1 MSRVCMVT
9 GKKPVT
15 GNNVSHAKNRTKM
28 VQKPNVQSKRIWVP
42 EETKFVRV
50 KLSTRALRTVDKLGM
65 YGFIRK
71 NNLSYTD
78 FGLAGPTHA

>member
-1 MSRVCMVT
+1 MAKCQLT
-9 GKKPVT
+9 GKRRLV

-28 VQKPNVQSKRIWVP
+28 VQKPNIQSKRIWVP
-42 EETKFVRV
+42 EEAKFVRV

-71 NNLSYTD
+71 NNLSYTN
-78 FGLAGPTHA
+78 FGLTGPSNA

>member
-1 MSRVCMVT
+1 MAKCQLT
-9 GKKPVT
+9 GKRRLV

-28 VQKPNVQSKRIWVP
+28 VQKPNIQSKRIWVP

-50 KLSTRALRTVDKLGM
+50 KLSTRALRTVDKLGL

-71 NNLSYTD
+71 KNLSYTD
-78 FGLAGPTHA
+78 FGLTGPSHA